1 MRIVKY
7 VLCVCAVALVLAGC
21 GGSQSGSGDSA
32 SNAAP
37 AAPPAVDAGPG
48 AKRAPAGPEAAAG
61 TSAGG
66 TSAGGATTASQ
77 INVPASAARSVIYT
91 ANLRVRAKN
100 VDNAATTAKQ
110 LVTAAGGYV
119 ESETGSSRPVT
130 SNLTFKVPSD
140 KYSTVLGQLTG
151 QLGTKLSLQQQAEDV
166 TEQVADVD
174 SRVKSAQATLQTFR
188 KLLNRAN
195 TVGEVLNVEQEIS
208 RREADLESLQA
219 RQKSLALQTRYGTV
233 TLQLEAPGVQPAKRH
248 DDEGGFVGGLKSGW
262 DAFVAVVSG
271 AATVLGWLLPFLVVA
286 AVVGLPAWWL
296 TRRRRKPPVSSPA
309 SPPPPDPA
317 AS

>member
-7 VLCVCAVALVLAGC
+7 VLCVCAVALLVAGC
-21 GGSQSGSGDSA
+21 GGSQSRDSA

-48 AKRAPAGPEAAAG
+48 AKRAAGPEAAA
-61 TSAGG
+61 G

-77 INVPASAARSVIYT
+77 INVPAPGARSVIYT

-119 ESETGSSRPVT
+119 ESETGSSKPVT

-248 DDEGGFVGGLKSGW
+248 EDGGFTGGLKTGW
-262 DAFVAVVSG
+262 DAFVTVVWG

-286 AVVGLPAWWL
+286 AVIGLPAWWL
-296 TRRRRKPPVSSPA
+296 TRRRRKPSATRPA
-309 SPPPPDPA
+309 SPPPPGPA

>member
-7 VLCVCAVALVLAGC
+7 VLCVCAVALLLAGC
-21 GGSQSGSGDSA
+21 GGSQPRQSTSD
-32 SNAAP
+32 AAP
-37 AAPPAVDAGPG
+37 AAPPAAEAGPG
-48 AKRAPAGPEAAAG
+48 AKRAAGPQA
-61 TSAGG
+61 AGG
-66 TSAGGATTASQ
+66 TAAGGAPTAGQ
-77 INVPASAARSVIYT
+77 VNVPAPTTRSVVYT

-119 ESETGSSRPVT
+119 ENETGSSSPVT
-130 SNLTFKVPSD
+130 ANLTFKVPSD
-140 KYSTVLGQLTG
+140 RYGAVLGELTG

-195 TVGEVLNVEQEIS
+195 TVGEVLNVEQEITQ
-208 RREADLESLQA
+208 READLESLQA
-219 RQKSLALQTRYGTV
+219 RQKSLAQQTRYGTV
-233 TLQLEAPGVQPAKRH
+233 TLQLEAPGEQPTKQSH
-248 DDEGGFVGGLKSGW
+248 DGGFTGGLKAGW
-262 DAFVAVVSG
+262 RAFVAVLWA

-286 AVVGLPAWWL
+286 AVIGLPAWRL
-296 TRRRRKPPVSSPA
+296 RRSRRKAPGTPPGRPAEPASTLPPAPPVL
-309 SPPPPDPA
+309 
-317 AS
+317 